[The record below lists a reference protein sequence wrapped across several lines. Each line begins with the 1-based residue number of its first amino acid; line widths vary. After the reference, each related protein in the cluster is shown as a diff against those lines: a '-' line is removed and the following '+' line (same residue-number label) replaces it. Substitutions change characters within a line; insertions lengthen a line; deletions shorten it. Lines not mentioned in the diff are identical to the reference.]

1 MSILPKSATV
11 VQPSQTTIDT
21 RNVNKFREEMQPFF
35 VEGGCL
41 VLDMSNITFVDSA
54 GLGVLL
60 TTMKQIDGFGGSLRL
75 ASLQDEV
82 LTLFRLVRM
91 NRVFEIYGTVK
102 EATGDQEVE
111 S

>member
-1 MSILPKSATV
+1 MSVSQKSATV
-11 VQPSQTTIDT
+11 VRPSQSTLDT
-21 RNVNKFREEMQPFF
+21 RNVNKFRKEIQPSL
-35 VEGGCL
+35 VAEGHL

-60 TTMKQIDGFGGSLRL
+60 STMKQIDSIGGSLCL
-75 ASLQDEV
+75 ASLHEEV

-91 NRVFEIYGTVK
+91 NRIFEIFGSVEEAVK
-102 EATGDQEVE
+102 VQNSE